1 MGNGNWKHFGKF
13 KSISA
18 IPTSNSGID
27 VVWNGIVALGS
38 SVTIQGGPGLN
49 PDGSPADKP
58 ITLAH
63 SFARQWGD
71 KTAYHVGANYAE
83 QEGDTIVVSVG
94 NSSTKRTGWANNLN
108 YGYTF
113 ATTGGMSVA
122 TNLGVQITNSVAG
135 RWNLFGG
142 IDVGISVYPIGVKCM
157 AGQEYKFGGIS
168 TIETENQKTELLAT
182 RSTFEGKIARVL
194 SNEQSIGAQ
203 FSTVAGKSISQI
215 TGEYELLSV
224 GHVSL
229 QTATYLNAIAMDM
242 FLWGVASMDIDSA
255 KVAITSTVATAI
267 DGGIIKIG

>member
-1 MGNGNWKHFGKF
+1 MGNGYWEHFGKF

-18 IPTSNSGID
+18 IPTSSQGTD
-27 VVWNGIVALGS
+27 VVWDKIVLSGS

-49 PDGSPADKP
+49 PDGSPADGP

-142 IDVGISVYPIGVKCM
+142 IDVGISVYPFGVKCM

-168 TIETENQKTELLAT
+168 TIETENQKTELIAT
-182 RSTFEGKIARVL
+182 RTIFAGKIWNVL
-194 SNEQSIGAQ
+194 EGERQVGAQ

-215 TGEYELLSV
+215 TGQYTVLSPGLIELS
-224 GHVSL
+224 
-229 QTATYLNAIAMDM
+229 TATRLNAVAADM
-242 FLWGVASMDIDSA
+242 TLWGVASMKIDSL
-255 KVAITSTVATAI
+255 KVAITSTYSTIA
-267 DGGIIKIG
+267 GGIIKIG

>member
-49 PDGSPADKP
+49 PDGSPADGP

-94 NSSTKRTGWANNLN
+94 NSSTKRKGWANNFN
-108 YGYTF
+108 NGITFATTTGGSF
-113 ATTGGMSVA
+113 ATTGGFSVNTIGGGRVQTFIGVEINCSEALTCKIAGGGVFEVFKTEKLDSCFQETNIVMGPATKIYTSLKETLGSFSRVSLSDDDITVTRSSSSLATHQTTVDLIASVA
-122 TNLGVQITNSVAG
+122 NEQRN
-135 RWNLFGG
+135 
-142 IDVGISVYPIGVKCM
+142 VGKHDGKYGS
-157 AGQEYKFGGIS
+157 FS
-168 TIETENQKTELLAT
+168 ETTATT
-182 RSTFEGKIARVL
+182 RSSFSGIRSSFDSGGFL
-194 SNEQSIGAQ
+194 SFG
-203 FSTVAGKSISQI
+203 
-215 TGEYELLSV
+215 
-224 GHVSL
+224 
-229 QTATYLNAIAMDM
+229 
-242 FLWGVASMDIDSA
+242 
-255 KVAITSTVATAI
+255 
-267 DGGIIKIG
+267 